1 MIKNTLQKIYLGF
14 SFHFTL
20 CPNHYPCRAVFQQF
34 QDTRQM
40 GGFTGKWYVAL
51 FQNEQIMNALYTTL
65 IIALLSALIANTH
78 RNRRRDRHSGNAKKS
93 PYSDDGCHQ
102 YPDAKCRYRDWNFPN
117 ALIYR
122 IPLFTWICNDPHGT
136 HYVQHS
142 LCHLKCHAKIKADKP
157 SDL

>member
-1 MIKNTLQKIYLGF
+1 MIKNTLQKIYLGLIF
-14 SFHFTL
+14 ILLYAPIITLVVLSFNNSKT
-20 CPNHYPCRAVFQQF
+20 RAKW
-34 QDTRQM
+34 

-65 IIALLSALIANTH
+65 IIALLSALIATLIGTAAAIGIQAMRKRVRTAMMAVTNIPML
-78 RNRRRDRHSGNAKKS
+78 NA
-93 PYSDDGCHQ
+93 
-102 YPDAKCRYRDWNFPN
+102 RYRDWNFLN